1 MKNISPNQH
10 KTLATKIAKVEIVII
25 LILIFVWLSVFY
37 LMNTKQKEYIGKMTS
52 LQEKILLLTNETLT
66 PYNTAEKISWPLK
79 DVFSYLVIAENTIID
94 SDIDRLR
101 GKNLTIKQAFG
112 NFSHAQEMM
121 KQLRLSK
128 DGTDW
133 IKLDKMAP
141 KQWISWS
148 TIPQSPYIVAL
159 ISSEDNLMDISG
171 YKGYRFML
179 LICACLVSALLLLFL
194 IWALSWIRISAVKAL
209 MENS

>member
-1 MKNISPNQH
+1 MKNIPPNQQ
-10 KTLATKIAKVEIVII
+10 KTLATKIAKVEVAII
-25 LILIFVWLSVFY
+25 IILIFVWLSVFY
-37 LMNTKQKEYIGKMTS
+37 LMNIKKKEYVERMTS
-52 LQEKILLLTNETLT
+52 FQEKILLLANETLT
-66 PYNTAEKISWPLK
+66 PYNTAETTSWPLK
-79 DVFSYLVIAENTIID
+79 DVFSYLVIAEDTIID

-101 GKNLTIKQAFG
+101 GGNLTVKQAFG
-112 NFSHAQEMM
+112 NFGHAQEMM

-141 KQWISWS
+141 KQWLSWN
-148 TIPQSPYIVAL
+148 TIPQSPYKIAL
-159 ISSEDNLMDISG
+159 ISSEDHLMDISG
-171 YKGYRFML
+171 YKGYSLML

-194 IWALSWIRISAVKAL
+194 IWALSWIRLSAVKAL